1 MQKVSSGF
9 SWSSDHASEANIIN
23 NHNLT
28 VSKHHQTEKE
38 KIKKLD
44 SDSKSSPN
52 TPANQQDSNFTLS
65 PISASNLD
73 TMPVPGGVQ
82 GQNPTQGHYQK
93 DFEIFADF
101 MFAFPLRTCPLD
113 ERSYGRAHD
122 VKYTSRPRRRN
133 ALHVERLS

>member
-1 MQKVSSGF
+1 
-9 SWSSDHASEANIIN
+9 
-23 NHNLT
+23 
-28 VSKHHQTEKE
+28 
-38 KIKKLD
+38 
-44 SDSKSSPN
+44 
-52 TPANQQDSNFTLS
+52 
-65 PISASNLD
+65 
-73 TMPVPGGVQ
+73 MPVPGGVQ

-133 ALHVERLS
+133 ALHVERLSWCEYETLFNLSCLLIHDLKFHPNLN